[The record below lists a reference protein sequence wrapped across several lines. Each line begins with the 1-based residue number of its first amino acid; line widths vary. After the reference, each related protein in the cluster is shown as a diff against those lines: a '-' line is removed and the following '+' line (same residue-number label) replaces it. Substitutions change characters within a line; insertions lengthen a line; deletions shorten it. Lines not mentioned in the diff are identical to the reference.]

1 MKTIGLLGGMSWES
15 SLEYYKIINNHVN
28 HKLGGL
34 HSAKSIMYS
43 FDFTDLEK
51 LLKEENWKQIT
62 TLLIE
67 ASRSLQ
73 AAGADFI
80 IICSNTGHKSADI
93 IAQNISIPL
102 LHIADVTGKEIQ
114 RHKMDKVG
122 IIGTK
127 YTMSSG
133 YIIERLKNKFGL
145 KIIIPNDND
154 MNLLNDIIYNELC
167 GGIIRAESREI
178 FKEII
183 NKLISAGAEGI
194 ILGCTE
200 IPLLISQ
207 KDSSVLIFNTT
218 EIHAKAAVEYALKEC
233 MC

>member
-1 MKTIGLLGGMSWES
+1 
-15 SLEYYKIINNHVN
+15 
-28 HKLGGL
+28 
-34 HSAKSIMYS
+34 MYS

-51 LLKEENWKQIT
+51 LLKEENWKQVT

-67 ASRSLQ
+67 ASRSLE
-73 AAGADFI
+73 AAGADFV
-80 IICSNTGHKSADI
+80 IICSNTGHESADI
-93 IAQNISIPL
+93 IANNISIPL
-102 LHIADVTGKEIQ
+102 LHITDVTGEEIQ
-114 RHKMDKVG
+114 HHKLDTVG

-127 YTMSSG
+127 YTMSYS
-133 YIIERLKNKFGL
+133 YIIDRLKNKFGL
-145 KIIIPNDND
+145 KIIIPNDDD

-167 GGIIRAESREI
+167 AGIIRAESREI

-183 NKLISAGAEGI
+183 NKLIFAGAEGI

-218 EIHAKAAVEYALKEC
+218 EIHAKAAVEYALNG
-233 MC
+233 

>member
-1 MKTIGLLGGMSWES
+1 MKTIGLVGGMSWES

-62 TLLIE
+62 TLFIE

-102 LHIADVTGKEIQ
+102 LHIADVTGKEIR

-133 YIIERLKNKFGL
+133 YIIDRLKNKFGL

-207 KDSSVLIFNTT
+207 KDSSVLLFNTT

-233 MC
+233 VC

>member
-102 LHIADVTGKEIQ
+102 LHIADVTGKEIR

-183 NKLISAGAEGI
+183 HKLISAGAEGI